1 MPHAIHQL
9 MVAWTYF
16 FFYCVGGW
24 VVESTYCSVA
34 ERHFINR
41 GFLNGPYLPIYG
53 CGGIASA
60 LLLSRI
66 GSPLGVFLTGGALS
80 CLLEYVTS
88 YVMER
93 MYHARWWDYS
103 DKPLNLQGRIWAGGF
118 LQFGCCCLLVTYVS
132 QPPLAVAVASLSG
145 TQLAA
150 LSCLSATLML
160 SDLVVTHVGIA
171 GLRAKMDSL
180 KQETA
185 SRLES
190 MRELLPS
197 RPELARV
204 KDWGQVMEA
213 SLRRRLAGRL
223 ADRLAGARDM
233 LREATPELRGMPNLP
248 QVPSLDEL
256 ASSFSSR
263 LTDQELRLLRA
274 FPSLRPSDYRRVF
287 DEYYQKVQG
296 MARATAERVHDAV
309 EERRGE

>member
-80 CLLEYVTS
+80 CFLEYVTS

-185 SRLES
+185 ARLDS
-190 MRELLPS
+190 VRELLPS

-204 KDWGQVMEA
+204 KDWSQVMEA
-213 SLRRRLAGRL
+213 SLRRRLAG
-223 ADRLAGARDM
+223 ARDR

-287 DEYYQKVQG
+287 DEYYQKVHG

>member
-80 CLLEYVTS
+80 CFLEYVTS

-103 DKPLNLQGRIWAGGF
+103 DKPLNLQGRVWAGGF
-118 LQFGCCCLLVTYVS
+118 AEFGRCCVLIVFVV
-132 QPPLAVAVASLSG
+132 QPVLGAWVASLG
-145 TQLAA
+145 PRNRTLITLVTLAVFLA
-150 LSCLSATLML
+150 
-160 SDLVVTHVGIA
+160 DFVVTNLGLTSFSSKMDDLRTGTLERLGALRESLPDVQARA
-171 GLRAKMDSL
+171 GLERLLGDVRVWGRLGGTRTRLHELRDAMPSMPPVSSLSELAESFAGRLTSQERRIMRAFPTL
-180 KQETA
+180 RPTGY
-185 SRLES
+185 
-190 MRELLPS
+190 RELLNDF
-197 RPELARV
+197 RDRIRTEL
-204 KDWGQVMEA
+204 G
-213 SLRRRLAGRL
+213 RR
-223 ADRLAGARDM
+223 
-233 LREATPELRGMPNLP
+233 
-248 QVPSLDEL
+248 
-256 ASSFSSR
+256 
-263 LTDQELRLLRA
+263 
-274 FPSLRPSDYRRVF
+274 
-287 DEYYQKVQG
+287 
-296 MARATAERVHDAV
+296 
-309 EERRGE
+309 

>member
-1 MPHAIHQL
+1 MPHVIHLL
-9 MVAWTYF
+9 MTVWAYF

-24 VVESTYCSVA
+24 VVETSYCSIA
-34 ERHFINR
+34 GRHFINR

-60 LLLSRI
+60 LLLARL
-66 GSPLGVFLTGGALS
+66 GSPFAVFLAGGALS

-88 YVMER
+88 YVMEQ

-103 DKPLNLQGRIWAGGF
+103 DKPLNLQGRIWVGGF
-118 LQFGCCCLLVTYVS
+118 AQFGCCCVLVAYVS
-132 QPPLAVAVASLSG
+132 QPPLATAVASLRD
-145 TQLAA
+145 TQLVAI
-150 LSCLSATLML
+150 SCSSAMLML
-160 SDLVVTHVGIA
+160 ADLVVTHVGIA

-197 RPELARV
+197 RSELARM
-204 KDWGQVMEA
+204 KDWDQVMET
-213 SLRRRLAGRL
+213 SLRHRLAGRL
-223 ADRLAGARDM
+223 ADAHDM
-233 LREATPELRGMPNLP
+233 LREATPELPGMPSLP

-274 FPSLRPSDYRRVF
+274 FPTLRPSNYRHVF
-287 DEYYQKVQG
+287 DEYYQKVQDA
-296 MARATAERVHDAV
+296 ARATAERVHDAM